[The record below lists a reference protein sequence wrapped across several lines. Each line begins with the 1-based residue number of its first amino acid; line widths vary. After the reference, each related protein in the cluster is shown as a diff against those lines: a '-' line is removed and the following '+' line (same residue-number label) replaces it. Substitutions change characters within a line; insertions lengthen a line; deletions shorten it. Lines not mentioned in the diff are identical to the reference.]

1 MNNQNENAV
10 NGNWIKLSRSILEWE
25 WYDDTNTFR
34 VFIDL
39 LLNAQYKDSR
49 YRGNLIKRG
58 QLITSV
64 EAISGRTG
72 LSAQNIR
79 TAIEHLQST
88 GEINKQS
95 NKQFTLITICNY
107 DTYQDN
113 SEEGNKQTNK
123 QVTNDQQ
130 TSNNIQERKN
140 IRNKEFSTT
149 TTGDQPTENVGNSFE
164 EIPSEEMKDY
174 FQLKDVISRIQSFTN
189 DKLDES
195 AMSFIKTKFFMIRNN
210 AFTKKSGEVWDMLS
224 FTKWLMKLLSEEGYT
239 FNKLQKQDISNAKQF
254 VPQNQSSNIPDPF
267 TKEELISILNKK
279 YEKDEVINA
288 LLQKY
293 DSFKSNGWKTK
304 TGTPIDITFF
314 TGYLRNEVIKQLGIS
329 NLPDYS
335 KIDATHF
342 FD

>member
-1 MNNQNENAV
+1 MEN
-10 NGNWIKLSRSILEWE
+10 NGNWIKLSRDILDWE

-39 LLNAQYKDSR
+39 LLNAQYKDTR

-95 NKQFTLITICNY
+95 NKHFTLITICKY

-123 QVTNDQQ
+123 QVTNNQQ
-130 TSNNIQERKN
+130 TSNNIQESNKE
-140 IRNKEFSTT
+140 RNKEFYSTT
-149 TTGDQPTENVGNSFE
+149 TNEQPTEKVGNSFE
-164 EIPSEEMKDY
+164 EIPSEETKDY
-174 FQLKDVISRIQSFTN
+174 FQLRDVISRIQSLSN

-195 AMSFIKTKFFMIRNN
+195 ALSFIKTKFFMVRNN
-210 AFTKKSGEVWDMLS
+210 AFTKKSGEIWDLLS
-224 FTKWLMKLLSEEGYT
+224 FTNWLVKLLSEQGYP
-239 FNKLQKQDISNAKQF
+239 LNAQAF
-254 VPQNQSSNIPDPF
+254 VPQNQSYVPAPF
-267 TKEELISILNKK
+267 TKES
-279 YEKDEVINA
+279 
-288 LLQKY
+288 LLQVISNEPEIVRQELLSKY
-293 DSFKSNGWKTK
+293 DAFQSKGWKTSN
-304 TGTPIDITFF
+304 GNSVDLTFF
-314 TGYLRNEVIKQLGIS
+314 TGFLRDEVRKALNITQGSLQYNEYDPKKLNYGK
-329 NLPDYS
+329 D
-335 KIDATHF
+335 F
-342 FD
+342 FKRQSQSFNK